1 MRFKD
6 MEAYQIWQTERQAN
20 LKPPTPS
27 GSTLPEGK
35 ADSGKES
42 KLQSKII
49 KWANDKGYPVFHDRS
64 RKKNIPGWPDIT
76 LCLPKGI
83 TLFLELKSAKGVLR
97 KEQSEI
103 RAQMIYLKH
112 YHYVVKSYKQFQEI
126 IWGITHDIDLLNL

>member
-1 MRFKD
+1 MRWTEEKAKD
-6 MEAYQIWQTERQAN
+6 YMAEYMISMAPRT
-20 LKPPTPS
+20 PP

-126 IWGITHDIDLLNL
+126 IWEITHDIDSIL